1 MAKEENLRKSSHKL
15 LLVVLKFIPMVT
27 ALCYMLNVLFAYLGI
42 DLPVLSHLGGMSLF
56 TWLFIWIATYVFKF
70 CIYHRMFL
78 YYILVN
84 DLLNIIDYYVGI
96 PISTA
101 RLLMLHLVI
110 ICVFMFLILYTYV
123 KCNKKTVG
131 EDTQ

>member
-1 MAKEENLRKSSHKL
+1 MKEESLRKSSHKL
-15 LLVVLKFIPMVT
+15 LLVTLKFIPMVT
-27 ALCYMLNVLFAYLGI
+27 ALCYMFNVLFSYLGI
-42 DLPVLSHLGGMSLF
+42 DLPVLSQVGGMSML

-78 YYILVN
+78 YYILIS
-84 DLLNIIDYYVGI
+84 DLLNITDYYVGI
-96 PISTA
+96 PLSTT

-123 KCNKKTVG
+123 KCNKKAAG
-131 EDTQ
+131 ETTQ

>member
-15 LLVVLKFIPMVT
+15 LLVVLKFIPMGT

-42 DLPVLSHLGGMSLF
+42 DLPVLSQLGGMSLF

-123 KCNKKTVG
+123 KCNKKTTG

>member
-1 MAKEENLRKSSHKL
+1 MVKEESLRKSSHKL

-42 DLPVLSHLGGMSLF
+42 ELPVLSQLGGMSLF
-56 TWLFIWIATYVFKF
+56 TWLFIWIATYVFRF

-84 DLLNIIDYYVGI
+84 DLLNIIDYYVGL
-96 PISTA
+96 PISTT

-123 KCNKKTVG
+123 KCNKKVAG

>member
-1 MAKEENLRKSSHKL
+1 MMKEESLRRSSHKL

-27 ALCYMLNVLFAYLGI
+27 ALCYALNVLFAYMGI
-42 DLPVLSHLGGMSLF
+42 ELPALSHISGMSLL
-56 TWLFIWIATYVFKF
+56 TWLFIWIATYVFRF

-84 DLLNIIDYYVGI
+84 DLLNILDYYIGI
-96 PISTA
+96 PLSTT

-110 ICVFMFLILYTYV
+110 ISNSDLTFASPA
-123 KCNKKTVG
+123 
-131 EDTQ
+131 Q

>member
-1 MAKEENLRKSSHKL
+1 M
-15 LLVVLKFIPMVT
+15 LKFIPMVT

-42 DLPVLSHLGGMSLF
+42 ELPVLSQLGGMSLF
-56 TWLFIWIATYVFKF
+56 TWLFIWIATYVFRF

-84 DLLNIIDYYVGI
+84 DLLNIIDYYVGL
-96 PISTA
+96 PISTT

-123 KCNKKTVG
+123 KCNKKVAG

>member
-1 MAKEENLRKSSHKL
+1 MAKEESLRKSSHKL

-42 DLPVLSHLGGMSLF
+42 ELPVLSQLGGMSLF
-56 TWLFIWIATYVFKF
+56 TWLFIWIATYVFRF

-84 DLLNIIDYYVGI
+84 DLLNIVDYYVGI
-96 PISTA
+96 PLSTT

-123 KCNKKTVG
+123 KCNKKVAG

>member
-1 MAKEENLRKSSHKL
+1 MVKEESLRRSSHKL

-27 ALCYMLNVLFAYLGI
+27 ALCYALNVLFAYMGI
-42 DLPVLSHLGGMSLF
+42 ELPVLSHISGMSLL
-56 TWLFIWIATYVFKF
+56 TWLFIWIATYVFRF

-84 DLLNIIDYYVGI
+84 DLLNILDYYIGI
-96 PISTA
+96 PLSTT

-110 ICVFMFLILYTYV
+110 ICIFLFLILYAYV